1 MKLLV
6 TGGAGYI
13 GSVVTSQLLD
23 AGHAVT
29 VLDDLSTGHRESIPE
44 GADFIRARI
53 HDSRSHL
60 IGQGFEAVLH
70 FAAKSLVSESV
81 TSPELYWENNVAG
94 TFALLEAMRAAEI
107 PTVIF
112 SSTAATY
119 GEPDDSPITE
129 QTPTNPVNAYGASKL
144 AVDHMLSS
152 YCRAHGLAATS
163 LRYFNVGGARDRF
176 GEMHSP
182 ETHLIPNLLA
192 VAAGRSDACKIFG
205 TDYATSDGTALRDYL
220 HVTDLGRAHLLALGA
235 STAGVHR
242 IINLGT
248 GEGYTVRQVL
258 NACRTVT
265 GHAIPADEVDRRP
278 GDPTSLVASNS
289 LAREVL
295 GWVSELGLEQ
305 TVADAW
311 EFMQRVD
318 AAR

>member
-295 GWVSELGLEQ
+295 GWVPELGLEQ